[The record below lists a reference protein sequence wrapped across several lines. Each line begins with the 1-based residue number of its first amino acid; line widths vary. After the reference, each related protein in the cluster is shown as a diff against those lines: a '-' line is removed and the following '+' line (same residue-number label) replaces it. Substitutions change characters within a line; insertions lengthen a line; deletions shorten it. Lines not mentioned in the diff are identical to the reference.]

1 MATQDRSLE
10 ASRMASPSVPEDA
23 AVFAARAEA
32 LARPVAD
39 AAVAGNGSWL
49 CFRLGREAYAI
60 ATRWVVGVAR
70 PRELVAV
77 PGTPER
83 LLGVVNVRGQL
94 LPVFDLRRVFGV
106 QARGIDDMGRLL
118 LLGARSRSEL
128 GVLADEVE
136 GRRDDVAARPDAAS
150 APVDPCLSGIAAD
163 GTLIIDGQALLA
175 DPRFV
180 MEDAA

>member
-1 MATQDRSLE
+1 MATGHRSLE
-10 ASRMASPSVPEDA
+10 TQGMASSSVADDA

-39 AAVAGNGSWL
+39 AATAGDGSWL
-49 CFRLGREAYAI
+49 RFRLGRETYAI

-118 LLGARSRSEL
+118 LLGARNRPEL
-128 GVLADEVE
+128 GVFADEVE
-136 GRRDDVAARPDAAS
+136 GRRDGVAAQADAAT
-150 APVDPCLSGIAAD
+150 APADPCLSGIAAD